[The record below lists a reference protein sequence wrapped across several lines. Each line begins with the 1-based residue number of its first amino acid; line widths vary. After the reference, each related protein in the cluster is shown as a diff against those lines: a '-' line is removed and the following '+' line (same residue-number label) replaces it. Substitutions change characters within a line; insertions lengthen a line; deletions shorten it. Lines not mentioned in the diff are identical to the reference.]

1 MVLDMLKKRLG
12 AAAIE
17 KGWPDSNEWLS
28 DYFKIPSPLIIP
40 ESCEKIG
47 MYAFWCCENIEVAYI
62 PKNIKSIGWNAF
74 GRCSNLKNIV
84 CEKKVVTI
92 IEGSCSFGF
101 DNFESIRVSVV
112 SSDAIMQKVNTLTNR
127 KV

>member
-17 KGWPDSNEWLS
+17 KGWPNSNEWLS
-28 DYFKIPSPLIIP
+28 DYFKISSPLIIP

-62 PKNIKSIGWNAF
+62 PKKHKEYWTECF
-74 GRCSNLKNIV
+74 R
-84 CEKKVVTI
+84 
-92 IEGSCSFGF
+92 
-101 DNFESIRVSVV
+101 
-112 SSDAIMQKVNTLTNR
+112 
-127 KV
+127 